1 MVIFDCFVS
10 MEFSCTLIQV
20 LEEGRSIQDVITRI
34 FLFEKKTF
42 NGKMLKKNL
51 EMTAFFFSSPVASP
65 VGLFFSLNNLSTF

>member
-20 LEEGRSIQDVITRI
+20 LEEGRSIHENI
-34 FLFEKKTF
+34 LFEKKTF

-51 EMTAFFFSSPVASP
+51 EMTAFFFSCPVASP

>member
-51 EMTAFFFSSPVASP
+51 EMTAFFFLPPLLHRLA
-65 VGLFFSLNNLSTF
+65 FFFL

>member
-51 EMTAFFFSSPVASP
+51 EMTAFFFSSPLLHRLA
-65 VGLFFSLNNLSTF
+65 FFFL